1 MYILYLLFFMY
12 LLLLKNDRPPICMNT
27 TVTDA
32 TLDIYNIFILY
43 YYDPIKNF
51 QISAILKKRNPF
63 VI

>member
-1 MYILYLLFFMY
+1 MT
-12 LLLLKNDRPPICMNT
+12 DPPICMNT